1 MATTKHHDLVTNDE
15 HVVSK
20 ESDVKPEYLSFMA
33 ANPPPTT
40 VNDPKTGKKI
50 EDWRKKKTQD
60 KVVKNGL
67 VWY

>member
-1 MATTKHHDLVTNDE
+1 
-15 HVVSK
+15 
-20 ESDVKPEYLSFMA
+20 MA
-33 ANPPPTT
+33 ANTPPTT

-67 VWY
+67 VWYWCPRHKQLQYGFPEVCM